1 LMVQSGLI
9 PRIALQRTRV
19 VTADTH
25 PCPPTNWHP
34 CFTCQQPAALQVI
47 PRWEG
52 HNDAR
57 STRLL
62 RPIPR
67 SLNVAYVGPPS
78 KVPKGWRADRG
89 VRGGDGTPNQG
100 RPDGFHHRRAPIIG
114 ADLPKIVVVVVAVAI
129 AVVIVVASIP
139 VEVEA
144 PFRAP
149 EFPWAPVVQRRRAKA
164 GLGLGATRRQP
175 QPSAHQHRRCKP
187 YDSSFH
193 DYFHAPEDALGGFV
207 LTWPRSYKSLV
218 GDRCRNSTVPAR

>member
-1 LMVQSGLI
+1 M
-9 PRIALQRTRV
+9 
-19 VTADTH
+19 
-25 PCPPTNWHP
+25 PPTNWHP

-57 STRLL
+57 PTRLL
-62 RPIPR
+62 RPKPR
-67 SLNVAYVGPPS
+67 SLNVSYVGPPS
-78 KVPKGWRADRG
+78 KIPTDGGPTAALGAVMEHHTRA
-89 VRGGDGTPNQG
+89 G
-100 RPDGFHHRRAPIIG
+100 RRVHHRRAPIIG
-114 ADLPKIVVVVVAVAI
+114 ADLPPKIVVVVVAVAI

>member
-1 LMVQSGLI
+1 M
-9 PRIALQRTRV
+9 
-19 VTADTH
+19 
-25 PCPPTNWHP
+25 PPTNWHP

-57 STRLL
+57 PTRLL

-149 EFPWAPVVQRRRAKA
+149 EFPWHQWYSGAGPKPGSAWALPDASPKPPHTNIVVANPANVR
-164 GLGLGATRRQP
+164 
-175 QPSAHQHRRCKP
+175 
-187 YDSSFH
+187 FM
-193 DYFHAPEDALGGFV
+193 PE
-207 LTWPRSYKSLV
+207 RI
-218 GDRCRNSTVPAR
+218 PAAASH

>member
-1 LMVQSGLI
+1 M
-9 PRIALQRTRV
+9 
-19 VTADTH
+19 
-25 PCPPTNWHP
+25 PPTNWHP
-34 CFTCQQPAALQVI
+34 CVTCQQPAALQVI

-175 QPSAHQHRRCKP
+175 QTSAHQHRRCQP
-187 YDSSFH
+187 CECSFH
-193 DYFHAPEDALGGFV
+193 AGENPRGGFA
-207 LTWPRSYKSLV
+207 LTWPES
-218 GDRCRNSTVPAR
+218 